1 MWTGLFGPSLCG
13 RWSAIKP
20 RVVGAPCWCLPGPVQ
35 AGGVPE
41 GGCFMSGVVVVG
53 FGSNPY
59 PFKNPGVGGLCA
71 TPPTPGVG
79 GGILHP
85 CAEGPAVP
93 GSPQAPTPPS
103 PLAPT
108 PGPPLLPLQRAAH
121 DSAGPLG
128 AFVHPSLSNR
138 ARAGGTPPRGGG
150 WGGAG
155 QLPARGP
162 AAGPTCAPTPPAPL
176 PAPVSPTPPYSTRLH
191 PSAPE
196 PQGGW
201 VRAGRAAVAAGGGT
215 GGGAAERARGPVARR
230 RGWACGGRARGPRGG
245 ARAAARGGWACASA
259 AAVACGAVRASA
271 RGAAR
276 RRRRRWSVGEGARGG
291 GAPRWGGG
299 AGGGWRARR
308 AGRGVKKGP
317 AAASRRRR
325 SGRRRRPLRAQ
336 PTLLPPPAP
345 VGWVGDRGRAL
356 RPVARWPRARWLGAF
371 RTPGLPSRP
380 ARCAGEARAAARPY
394 STPATP
400 LALHPFSASRAPVV
414 HPAPSLHPPP
424 LLPSTP
430 SAAAQGPA
438 VPCRVRA
445 TSDARGADPLP
456 LSALCASRTHCPSP
470 LPLRPRP
477 SDPGRSAAGCARP
490 RPYPPLQPAASPP
503 RRRVTAL
510 RRPHPLA
517 TPSEPAH
524 PACHPVRPV
533 RYCEKREDR
542 LAGEL
547 FMRQSGRFRV
557 EGGRDRE
564 GSRRAASESQA
575 ARAARRSLCCFGPG
589 FRCCCVRLW
598 CNARGRAFAVS
609 ESRLLPGG
617 CMMAQLCGMVVY
629 AY

>member
-1 MWTGLFGPSLCG
+1 MRDESRDRNHRTQQTQHPPSRPSPSTRPRERRPRTRLSKKKTTKIQINQRPASTAQSRTRAPHPTPPTPTLTTRHAHPHPPRPDSDRC
-13 RWSAIKP
+13 RTSATLAAGGERKDIAEP
-20 RVVGAPCWCLPGPVQ
+20 HQPNDISCPQHPASYVVGAPCWCLPGPVQ

-196 PQGGW
+196 PQ
-201 VRAGRAAVAAGGGT
+201 
-215 GGGAAERARGPVARR
+215 
-230 RGWACGGRARGPRGG
+230 
-245 ARAAARGGWACASA
+245 
-259 AAVACGAVRASA
+259 
-271 RGAAR
+271 
-276 RRRRRWSVGEGARGG
+276 
-291 GAPRWGGG
+291 
-299 AGGGWRARR
+299 
-308 AGRGVKKGP
+308 
-317 AAASRRRR
+317 
-325 SGRRRRPLRAQ
+325 
-336 PTLLPPPAP
+336 AP